1 MVTIQD
7 LMNIELKVAKILE
20 VRDHPNADKLLV
32 LTIDLGGETRQIVA
46 GLRGHYEG
54 DALVGKEIVVVANLE
69 PASLR
74 GEESD
79 GMLLAAVDGERVVV
93 VSPEQSV
100 SAGSPV
106 K

>member
-46 GLRGHYEG
+46 GRRGHYEA

-69 PASLR
+69 PANLR
-74 GEESD
+74 GEESN